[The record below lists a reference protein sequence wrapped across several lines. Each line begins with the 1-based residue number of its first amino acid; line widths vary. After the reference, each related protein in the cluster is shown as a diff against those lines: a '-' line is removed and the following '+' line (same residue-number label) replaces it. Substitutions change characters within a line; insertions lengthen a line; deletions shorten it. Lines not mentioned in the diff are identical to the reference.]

1 MANLTKS
8 LDALFISKV
17 RIKSLKYFIFH
28 PDAPIHLRAAVRE
41 LKEEIN
47 AVRRELTRLDEIGL
61 LTSEVR
67 GNRKYFALNFKHPL
81 LEELTG
87 IFHKTFGLGGEIM
100 RNLKNLGDVKAAVL
114 AGTYLKGTI
123 PVGQAVDLLLVGN
136 VDMSVVTTMVEEAQK
151 KMNRELHYAVLSEHD
166 FDLRKKRRDPFLVN
180 LFLGSKLVLVGDLD
194 ELIS

>member
-28 PDAPIHLRAAVRE
+28 PDVPIHLRAAVRE

-47 AVRRELTRLDEIGL
+47 AVRRELNRLDEIGL

-67 GNRKYFALNFKHPL
+67 GNRKYFSLNFKHPL

-87 IFHKTFGLGGEIM
+87 IFHKAFGLGGEIM

-114 AGTYLKGTI
+114 AGTYLKGVV
-123 PVGQAVDLLLVGN
+123 PVGQAVDLLLVGDL
-136 VDMSVVTTMVEEAQK
+136 DMNVVTTMVEEAQK
-151 KMNRELHYAVLSEHD
+151 KMIK
-166 FDLRKKRRDPFLVN
+166 KKRRKPER
-180 LFLGSKLVLVGDLD
+180 G
-194 ELIS
+194 

>member
-28 PDAPIHLRAAVRE
+28 PDVPIHLRAAVRE

-47 AVRRELTRLDEIGL
+47 AVRRELNRLDEIGL

-67 GNRKYFALNFKHPL
+67 GNRKYFSLNFKHPL

-87 IFHKTFGLGGEIM
+87 IFHKAFGLGGEI
-100 RNLKNLGDVKAAVL
+100 
-114 AGTYLKGTI
+114 I
-123 PVGQAVDLLLVGN
+123 PQ
-136 VDMSVVTTMVEEAQK
+136 SEESRGCQSCCAC
-151 KMNRELHYAVLSEHD
+151 RYIPE
-166 FDLRKKRRDPFLVN
+166 RRRSCRP
-180 LFLGSKLVLVGDLD
+180 GS
-194 ELIS
+194 